1 MAKSS
6 VGNQL
11 PFRLVT
17 QNSRVNRLSAA
28 FPDIRPDQS
37 TEAAAEVIDKCYRQI
52 FFHSMSCDRDLFLES
67 QFKDGSIT
75 VRDFVRGLLLSDR
88 FYRGYV
94 ACSSNYRLVEQ
105 VVGRILGRPVFGDD
119 EKRSWAIVIA
129 EKGFTGFVDDIL
141 DSAEY
146 MNRFGYDSVPEQV
159 SRKIPGRPIGEMPIY
174 QRLPRYGEDWRDRL
188 ISERLMMSVVQFNK
202 ISNPL
207 TVSRLIYEK
216 PEGRVLKL
224 WLAFLVI
231 AASTSVVVVL
241 SVVNAMFTI
250 R

>member
-1 MAKSS
+1 MAASS
-6 VGNQL
+6 VGNLL
-11 PFRLVT
+11 PFKLVT
-17 QNSRVNRLSAA
+17 QNSRVNRLSDA
-28 FPDIRPDQS
+28 FPDIRPEQS
-37 TEAAAEVIDKCYRQI
+37 TESAADIIEKCYRQI
-52 FFHSMSCDRDLFLES
+52 FFHSMSCDREPFLES

-75 VRDFVRGLLLSDR
+75 IRDFVRGLLLSER

-105 VVGRILGRPVFGDD
+105 VVGRVLGRPVFGED
-119 EKRSWAIVIA
+119 EKRAWAVVIA
-129 EKGFTGFVDDIL
+129 EKGFAGFVDEIL
-141 DSAEY
+141 DSPEY
-146 MNRFGYDSVPEQV
+146 MGRFGYDSVPEQV
-159 SRKIPGRPIGEMPIY
+159 SRKLPGRPIGEIPIY
-174 QRLPRYGEDWRDRL
+174 QRLPRYGEEWRDRMVND
-188 ISERLMMSVVQFNK
+188 SLMMSVVEFNK

-216 PEGRVLKL
+216 PEGRILKF

-231 AASTSVVVVL
+231 AASTSVVIVL